1 MNSIKEEQEGAEIE
15 HDAGAGLTVGA
26 SETKEKPSQFARVQ
40 LDGDDEDDED
50 EDRIGFIKEKK

>member
-26 SETKEKPSQFARVQ
+26 SETKEKPS
-40 LDGDDEDDED
+40 
-50 EDRIGFIKEKK
+50 